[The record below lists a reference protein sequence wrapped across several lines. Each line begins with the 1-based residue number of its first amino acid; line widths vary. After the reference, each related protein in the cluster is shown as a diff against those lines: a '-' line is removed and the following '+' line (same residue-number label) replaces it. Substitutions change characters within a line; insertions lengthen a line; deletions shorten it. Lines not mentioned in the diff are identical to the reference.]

1 MCIAY
6 YIFLRYVLCTL
17 IEFLDV
23 QLGYILFNIKKYI
36 TL

>member
-6 YIFLRYVLCTL
+6 YIFLRYVLYIL